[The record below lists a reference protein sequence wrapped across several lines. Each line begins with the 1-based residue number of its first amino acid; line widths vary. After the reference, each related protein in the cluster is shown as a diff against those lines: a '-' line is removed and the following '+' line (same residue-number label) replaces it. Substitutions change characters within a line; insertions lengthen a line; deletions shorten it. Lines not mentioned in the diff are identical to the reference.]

1 MLGTVISKGKVDGF
15 RSRLRLKPV
24 WVNQE
29 NYQNEQLSI
38 FNSDGKGCSL
48 LSIFIAVLGTCSE
61 MKRENNK
68 YWLNSGKEKYIAD
81 GGKNG
86 RKKAYQK
93 PDEKLQE
100 EYAGVIKQLRKG
112 YLIRMIAK
120 SEGVGVSTV
129 QRMKKKFVDNV
140 A

>member
-1 MLGTVISKGKVDGF
+1 MCIFANGAGTQTLCVDSSVLGTRKKAKQSSFLMPGTVISKGKVDGF

-68 YWLNSGKEKYIAD
+68 Y
-81 GGKNG
+81 
-86 RKKAYQK
+86 
-93 PDEKLQE
+93 
-100 EYAGVIKQLRKG
+100 
-112 YLIRMIAK
+112 
-120 SEGVGVSTV
+120 
-129 QRMKKKFVDNV
+129 
-140 A
+140 